1 MSKTV
6 ESISVKVHVDVT
18 EIDDAIEKMRVLG
31 DMAKPVYVVY
41 LRGMYRPND
50 MLEKKKRIEE
60 QLGGVVIV
68 VDGEVDRIEQLSPAD
83 RSRLVE
89 MLASELEG
97 E

>member
-1 MSKTV
+1 MSRRIDSV
-6 ESISVKVHVDVT
+6 SVKVHVDTAEV
-18 EIDDAIEKMRVLG
+18 DDAIEKMRALG
-31 DMAKPVYVVY
+31 DMVKPVYVVY
-41 LRGMYRPND
+41 LQGLYRLDD

-60 QLGGVVIV
+60 QLGETVVV
-68 VDGEVDRIEQLSPAD
+68 VDSSVDRIEQLSPAD